1 MAYEKGLI
9 LIPARYNSHRL
20 PGKALADIAGK
31 SMIRRTYERCK
42 LTDMHAMVVTDDKR
56 IVDECLTHSIP
67 VDIVT
72 AECKTG
78 TDRVAR
84 CAERNLQADWIINV
98 QGDEPFANPDDILK
112 VAHQMEHGDHR
123 EVVNC
128 MSLITNPD
136 DFWNTT
142 IPKVIAWDGML
153 RYMSRAPVPYPYGP
167 NEELWKRSAFQ
178 QVCVYGF
185 FKHHLKQFMQIQIK
199 SRHEEIE
206 DIEILRFMEMG
217 TPVRM
222 LEVEGSPLHVDT
234 PADLERAQL
243 IAKEYDAK
251 E

>member
-1 MAYEKGLI
+1 MDYLVI
-9 LIPARYNSHRL
+9 IPARYKSSRL
-20 PGKALADIAGK
+20 EGKPLIDLNGVP
-31 SMIRRTYERCK
+31 MIIRTYRQCLK
-42 LTDMHAMVVTDDKR
+42 VVPANMIYVATDSDLIKKVCTEEGAQVIMTSPN
-56 IVDECLTHSIP
+56 CL
-67 VDIVT
+67 
-72 AECKTG
+72 TG
-78 TDRVAR
+78 TDRVA
-84 CAERNLQADWIINV
+84 EVSKKIQANTYINV

-153 RYMSRAPVPYPYGP
+153 KYMSRAPVPYPYGP
-167 NEELWKRSAFQ
+167 NEELWKRSGFQ

-185 FKHHLKQFMQIQIK
+185 FKHHLNQFMQGQIK

>member
-20 PGKALADIAGK
+20 PGKALKDIAGK
-31 SMIRRTYERCK
+31 TMIRRTYERCK

-98 QGDEPFANPDDILK
+98 QGDEPFANPDDILR
-112 VAHQMEHGDHR
+112 VARQMENGDHR
-123 EVVNC
+123 EVVNG
-128 MSLITNPD
+128 MSRITNKD
-136 DFWNTT
+136 DLFNVT
-142 IPKVIAWDGML
+142 IPKMIAWDGL
-153 RYMSRAPVPYPYGP
+153 LKYASRAPVPYPYGP
-167 NEELWKRSAFQ
+167 SEDLWKRSAMQ
-178 QVCVYGF
+178 QVCIYGF
-185 FKHHLKQFMQIQIK
+185 FRHHLEKFLEQTEK
-199 SRHEEIE
+199 TNYESIE
-206 DIEILRFMEMG
+206 DIEILRFHEMG
-217 TPVRM
+217 IPVRM
-222 LEVEGSPLHVDT
+222 LELEGSPLHVDT

-243 IAKEYDAK
+243 IAKDYDA
-251 E
+251 

>member
-72 AECKTG
+72 EECKTG

-243 IAKEYDAK
+243 IAKEYDA
-251 E
+251 

>member
-42 LTDMHAMVVTDDKR
+42 LTEMHAMVVTDDKR

-72 AECKTG
+72 EECKTG

>member
-9 LIPARYNSHRL
+9 LIPARYGSHRL
-20 PGKALADIAGK
+20 PGKALADISGK
-31 SMIRRTYERCK
+31 TMIRRTYERCK
-42 LTDMHAMVVTDDKR
+42 LTDMHVMVVTDDKR

-72 AECKTG
+72 EECKTG

-222 LEVEGSPLHVDT
+222 LEVVGSPLHVDT

-243 IAKEYDAK
+243 IAKEYDA
-251 E
+251 

>member
-84 CAERNLQADWIINV
+84 CAERNPQADWFINV

>member
-1 MAYEKGLI
+1 MAYERGLI

-56 IVDECLTHSIP
+56 IVDEGLTHSIP

-84 CAERNLQADWIINV
+84 CAERNPQADWFINV

-167 NEELWKRSAFQ
+167 NEELWQRSAFQ

-243 IAKEYDAK
+243 IAKEYDA
-251 E
+251 

>member
-1 MAYEKGLI
+1 M
-9 LIPARYNSHRL
+9 N
-20 PGKALADIAGK
+20 
-31 SMIRRTYERCK
+31 
-42 LTDMHAMVVTDDKR
+42 
-56 IVDECLTHSIP
+56 
-67 VDIVT
+67 
-72 AECKTG
+72 
-78 TDRVAR
+78 
-84 CAERNLQADWIINV
+84 
-98 QGDEPFANPDDILK
+98 
-112 VAHQMEHGDHR
+112 HQMEHVDHR

-128 MSLITNPD
+128 MALITNPD

-142 IPKVIAWDGML
+142 IPKVIAWEGML

>member
-20 PGKALADIAGK
+20 PGKALKDIAGK
-31 SMIRRTYERCK
+31 TMIRRTYERCK

-84 CAERNLQADWIINV
+84 CAERNPQADWFINV

-167 NEELWKRSAFQ
+167 NEELWQRSAFQ

-243 IAKEYDAK
+243 IAKEYDA
-251 E
+251 

>member
-42 LTDMHAMVVTDDKR
+42 LTEMHAMVVTDDKR

-72 AECKTG
+72 EECKTG

-243 IAKEYDAK
+243 IAKEYDA
-251 E
+251 

>member
-1 MAYEKGLI
+1 MAYEKGLV

-67 VDIVT
+67 IDIVT
-72 AECKTG
+72 EECKTG

-84 CAERNLQADWIINV
+84 CAERNPQADWIINV

-136 DFWNTT
+136 DFWNNT

>member
-1 MAYEKGLI
+1 MAYERGLI

-72 AECKTG
+72 EECKTG

-84 CAERNLQADWIINV
+84 CAERNPQADWFINV

-136 DFWNTT
+136 DFWNNT

-243 IAKEYDAK
+243 IAKEYDA
-251 E
+251 

>member
-84 CAERNLQADWIINV
+84 CAERNPQADWFINV

-243 IAKEYDAK
+243 IAKEYDA
-251 E
+251 

>member
-31 SMIRRTYERCK
+31 TMIRRTYERCK
-42 LTDMHAMVVTDDKR
+42 LTEMHAMVVTDDKR
-56 IVDECLTHSIP
+56 IVDECLNHSIP

-72 AECKTG
+72 EECKTG

-153 RYMSRAPVPYPYGP
+153 KYMSRAPVPYPYGP
-167 NEELWKRSAFQ
+167 NEELWKRSGFQ

-185 FKHHLKQFMQIQIK
+185 FKHHLNQFMQVQIK